1 MKKFVPYHLL
11 NGQKAIVIDGYY
23 HNGLVLSHW
32 KGANTINEIK
42 DDSSAAIVLN
52 ALEKNIEGLD
62 TEIVSATHFDIDGFI
77 GVWALFN
84 PELALQYKATL
95 KEVATIGD
103 FRELDIQHPNTN
115 HALQLVCWLNK
126 VEAANFYK
134 PFGYLRLGIN
144 EMEACADK
152 FEYCLKHFTDVLI
165 NTENYKNDWD
175 EEYKKVLED
184 LEKIKNAKITTLDEL
199 KIIFIETPEP
209 LHYYAL
215 FSVTKGYD
223 IVISLYANNRYE
235 IEHKYTT
242 WVDIA
247 SRITFP
253 RLHLKALAD
262 ILNKEEKSSQK
273 WSANHYTDTGA
284 LLSLNSLELDKET
297 RFDSPYKRPILSSTI
312 EAEHF
317 KNIVSDF
324 FRQSYKNISPK
335 HNWTWAETR
344 KINKELFNI
353 IEKDESESY

>member
-1 MKKFVPYHLL
+1 LKNFVPYHLL

-23 HNGLVLSHW
+23 QNGLVLSHW

-84 PELALQYKATL
+84 PELALEYKATL

-103 FRELDIQHPNTN
+103 FRELDIQHPDTK
-115 HALQLVCWLNK
+115 HALKLVCWLNK
-126 VEAANFYK
+126 IEAANFYK

-152 FEYCLKHFTDVLI
+152 FEYCLKHFTDVLV
-165 NTENYKNDWD
+165 NTENYKNDWE
-175 EEYKKVLED
+175 EEYQKVLED
-184 LEKIKNAKITTLDEL
+184 LEKIKNANITRLDEL

-215 FSVTKGYD
+215 FSITQGCDV
-223 IVISLYANNRYE
+223 VISLYSNNRYE

-247 SRITFP
+247 SRTTFP

-262 ILNKEEKSSQK
+262 ILNKEEKSSYK

-297 RFDSPYKRPILSSTI
+297 RFDSPYKRPILSSSI
-312 EAEHF
+312 EAEQF
-317 KNIVSDF
+317 KIIVNDF
-324 FRQSYKNISPK
+324 FKQSYKKISPK

>member
-11 NGQKAIVIDGYY
+11 NEQKAIVVDGYY

-32 KGANTINEIK
+32 KGANTIDGIK
-42 DDSSAAIVLN
+42 DDTSAAIVLN
-52 ALEKNIEGLD
+52 ALEKKIEGLN

-84 PELALQYKATL
+84 PELALKHKNTL

-103 FRELDIQHPNTN
+103 FRELNIRHPDTK

-134 PFGYLRLGIN
+134 PFGYFRLGLN

-152 FEYCLKHFTDVLI
+152 FNYCLKHFTDVLL
-165 NTENYKNDWD
+165 NTEKYKNDWE
-175 EEYKKVLED
+175 EEYNKVIEG
-184 LEKIKNAKITTLDEL
+184 LEKIKKAKITKYDDL
-199 KIIFIETPEP
+199 KIIIIETPEP

-223 IVISLYANNRYE
+223 VIISIYSNNRYE

-247 SRITFP
+247 SRTTFP

-262 ILNKEEKSSQK
+262 LLNKEEKSLHK

-284 LLSLNSLELDKET
+284 LLSLNSIELDKET
-297 RFDSPYKRPILSSTI
+297 RFESPYKRPILSSTI

-324 FRQSYKNISPK
+324 FKQSYKHIIPK
-335 HNWTWAETR
+335 HNWTWEETR
-344 KINKELFNI
+344 KINKKLFNI